1 MRTKLHAPAL
11 PLSGGCPCEAVRFQV
26 TAMPLLVYACHC
38 TECQRWSGSAFSLSM
53 PVKADSFSLTRG
65 QTQHFRRTGASGVE
79 STYRFCGNCGG
90 RVYGQ
95 RSARPE
101 IISVRAGT
109 LDDTSWLRPIAHVYM
124 RSAQAWERI
133 PNNAECFEIMPSD
146 FWSLVGKWQR
156 LWRPA

>member
-53 PVKADSFSLTRG
+53 PVKAGSFSLTRG
-65 QTQHFRRTGASGVE
+65 ETQDFRRTGASGVE

-95 RSARPE
+95 RNSRPE

-146 FWSLVGKWQR
+146 LWSLVGKWQQF
-156 LWRPA
+156 WRMA